1 MSELYQYIAEWANDI
16 WGNRN
21 LQMGQDDF
29 NAPEAY
35 RNDTNLADHRDVN
48 GGLLNQDDYE
58 LL

>member
-35 RNDTNLADHRDVN
+35 RNDTNLTDHRDVN
-48 GGLLNQDDYE
+48 GG
-58 LL
+58 